1 MAISHVGLACF
12 IKIDMAIQKEVAHAE
27 KTMEE
32 NLLQNGDA
40 ARARPVDIALSADQ
54 VTDESKKKAEEI
66 KEKANDFFKSEDFL

>member
-1 MAISHVGLACF
+1 M
-12 IKIDMAIQKEVAHAE
+12 QK

-54 VTDESKKKAEEI
+54 VTDHSKKKAEEI